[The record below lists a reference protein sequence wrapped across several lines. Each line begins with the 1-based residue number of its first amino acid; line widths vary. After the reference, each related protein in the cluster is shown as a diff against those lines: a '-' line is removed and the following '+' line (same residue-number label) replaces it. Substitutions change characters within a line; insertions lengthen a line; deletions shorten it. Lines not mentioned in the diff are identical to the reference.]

1 MKNHIMKISFLLFIG
16 LLISSF
22 TSLKVEKKAVDTSK
36 STIEWLGTKV
46 TGKHNGTIK
55 LKSGFLNFQDKKLVG
70 GEFVVDMTT
79 IVCTD
84 LQGEYKGKLEK
95 HLYSDDFFGVST
107 FPEANFKTTK
117 VTTISLNK
125 YKLTGDLTIKGKTLE
140 HSFTLDFEKNKATG
154 TIVID
159 RSKYDIRY
167 GSGSFFDNLG
177 DKTIH
182 DNFELKVMLVF

>member
-1 MKNHIMKISFLLFIG
+1 MKNKFIKMNFLLFVG
-16 LLISSF
+16 LLIVSF
-22 TSLKVEKKAVDTSK
+22 TSLKVEKKVVDTSK
-36 STIEWLGTKV
+36 STIEWLGAKV

-79 IVCTD
+79 IICTD

-95 HLYSDDFFGVST
+95 HLSSDDFFGVAT

-117 VTTISLNK
+117 VAAISPNK

-140 HSFTLDFEKNKATG
+140 HSFTLDFEKNQATG

-182 DNFELKVMLVF
+182 DNFELKVLLVF